1 MTALASIRNQ
11 LLPGLA
17 EVTGEYPKA
26 KAEWQKIFKT
36 KTSRMAQERTLQVRY
51 VGPARQ
57 KYEAGSVYYDNES
70 GDRWVYTM
78 EPIEAAIGYTMTR
91 KAVDDGL
98 YRENFNPANLGLQ
111 QAMRAFWNAI
121 SANVFNTATT
131 YNAAIGGDGQAL
143 ASTAHPYDGGTWAN
157 THSTPL
163 SLNESSLI
171 TAAKAIRTNFVDEAG
186 ILQDIFAEDLM
197 IPVNLE
203 DTAMRLLQT
212 ELQPGSANNDI
223 NVIPKIAGGVKDY
236 KVFRYFTSNYAWGLS
251 TTVESFIH
259 WQRKPFEMDL
269 YVDFDT
275 QSLKV
280 TAYERAGFFC
290 NDPRGI
296 WWEAATS

>member
-1 MTALASIRNQ
+1 MTILASIRNQ
-11 LLPGLA
+11 LLPGLL
-17 EVTGEYPKA
+17 EITGEYPKT
-26 KAEWQKIFKT
+26 KAEWEKVFTT
-36 KTSRMAQERTLQVRY
+36 KTSRMAQERSLQVRY
-51 VGPARQ
+51 VGPARAKQ
-57 KYEAGSVYYDNES
+57 ETQSVYYDNES

-78 EPIEAAIGYTMTR
+78 EPVEATIGYSMSR

-111 QAMRAFWNAI
+111 QAMRAFWNAT
-121 SANVFNTATT
+121 SANVLNTAST
-131 YNAAIGGDGQAL
+131 YNAQVGGDGQAIL
-143 ASTAHPYDGGTWAN
+143 SVSHPYDGGTWAN

-171 TAAKAIRTNFVDEAG
+171 SAAKSIRTNFVDEAG
-186 ILQDIFAEDLM
+186 ILQDIFVDELI

-223 NVIPKIAGGVKDY
+223 NVIPKLAGGVKGY
-236 KVFRYFTSNYAWGLS
+236 QVFRYLTSNYAWF
-251 TTVESFIH
+251 TTTSVKSLLRIE
-259 WQRKPFEMDL
+259 RKPFETDM

-290 NDPRGI
+290 NDSRGL
-296 WWEAATS
+296 WGEMATA

>member
-1 MTALASIRNQ
+1 MTSLASIRNQ
-11 LLPGLA
+11 LLPGLL
-17 EVTGEYPKA
+17 EITGEYPKA
-26 KAEWQKIFKT
+26 KAEYEKIFENRN
-36 KTSRMAQERTLQVRY
+36 SRMAQERTLQVRY
-51 VGPARQ
+51 VGPAKQ
-57 KYEAGSVYYDNES
+57 KTEAGSVYYDNES

-78 EPIEAAIGYTMTR
+78 EPIEATIGYAMTR

-111 QAMRAFWNAI
+111 QAMRAFWNATA
-121 SANVFNTATT
+121 ANVLNTATT
-131 YNAAIGGDGQAL
+131 YNSALGGDGVAL
-143 ASTAHPYDGGTWAN
+143 ASTSHPYDGGTWAN

-163 SLNESSLI
+163 SLNEASLI
-171 TAAKAIRTNFVDEAG
+171 SAAKSIRTNFVDEAG
-186 ILQDIFAEDLM
+186 ILQDIFVDKLV

-212 ELQPGSANNDI
+212 ELQPGTANNDV
-223 NVIPKIAGGVKDY
+223 NVIPKLAGGVKGY
-236 KVFRYFTSNYAWGLS
+236 EVFRYLTSNYAWGTT
-251 TTVESFIH
+251 TTVKSFICLV
-259 WQRKPFEMDL
+259 RKSFETDM

-280 TAYERAGFFC
+280 TAYERKGMFC

>member
-1 MTALASIRNQ
+1 MTVLASIRNQ
-11 LLPGLA
+11 LVPGLL
-17 EVTGEYPKA
+17 EISGEYPKA
-26 KAEWQKIFKT
+26 KAEWQKVFVT
-36 KTSRMAQERTLQVRY
+36 KTSRMAQERSLQVRY

-57 KYEAGSVYYDNES
+57 KQETGSVFYDNES

-78 EPIEAAIGYTMTR
+78 EPIEATIGYSMSR

-111 QAMRAFWNAI
+111 QAMRAFWNATA
-121 SANVFNTATT
+121 ANVLNTAGT
-131 YNAAIGGDGQAL
+131 YNASVGGDGQAIL
-143 ASTAHPYDGGTWAN
+143 STAHPNDVGAWAN

-163 SLNESSLI
+163 SLNEASLI
-171 TAAKAIRTNFVDEAG
+171 SAAKAIRTNFVDEAG
-186 ILQDIFAEDLM
+186 ILQDIFIEDLI

-212 ELQPGSANNDI
+212 ELQPGSANNDV
-223 NVIPKIAGGVKDY
+223 NVIPKIAGGVKNY
-236 KVFRYFTSNYAWGLS
+236 QVFRYLTSNYAWFAT
-251 TTVESFIH
+251 TTVKSLIRLE
-259 WQRKPFEMDL
+259 RKPFEPDM

-290 NDPRGI
+290 NDARGL
-296 WWEAATS
+296 WGELATA